1 MYGHKVG
8 GNAADLERVQVS
20 DSTTAF
26 VGRHEGA
33 ATTALA
39 IESNIPAA
47 LLQGDVAVRRLSAVL
62 SILEVKDAIES
73 AGVRANGPC
82 VAPARNAEDADG
94 GLLSSFQ
101 DGRREA

>member
-39 IESNIPAA
+39 INIPAA

>member
-39 IESNIPAA
+39 ITNIPAA